1 MKFLQSFFALSL
13 LGAAVAIP
21 TINSVAIPND
31 KEISIVNRDLA
42 CSHLEERSS
51 CVDVVKAIYAT
62 VTMEAAIIFLDT
74 SSLIIKKIY
83 KKTEAEDCVYWA
95 EEVKEI
101 MDILQGL
108 SATKKGYGAVAAY
121 LATHSAIHWDRR
133 SFSNESDSDA
143 PEDLGDVLRSIGYE
157 YDAIHNTTSPSGRDY
172 VLLGFEDGTG
182 QLHVSST
189 GFGNTTASYQ
199 KRTSAAGVKVA
210 FKLGSARV
218 TSSSARDASA
228 LAIATKFLSYAK
240 EGYANMLGFVE
251 KENVGALFF
260 RTIFELDGFG
270 LNYESLTI
278 CGSMASYI
286 GTYLGSG

>member
-1 MKFLQSFFALSL
+1 
-13 LGAAVAIP
+13 
-21 TINSVAIPND
+21 
-31 KEISIVNRDLA
+31 
-42 CSHLEERSS
+42 
-51 CVDVVKAIYAT
+51 
-62 VTMEAAIIFLDT
+62 
-74 SSLIIKKIY
+74 
-83 KKTEAEDCVYWA
+83 
-95 EEVKEI
+95 
-101 MDILQGL
+101 MDILEGL
-108 SATKKGYGAVAAY
+108 SAAKKGYGAVAAY

-143 PEDLGDVLRSIGYE
+143 PEDLDDVLRSIGYE
-157 YDAIHNTTSPSGRDY
+157 YDAIHNTTSPVSGFKARKDDPALSARYHLQNLRRIGQSGRDY

-182 QLHVSST
+182 QLHVSGT

-199 KRTSAAGVKVA
+199 KRTSAAGVKVV

-228 LAIATKFLSYAK
+228 LAIATKFLTYAK